1 MILRVSLKLTKS
13 LREESGK
20 IDGKLTEDDIQKI
33 LAEAPSKRLFQKI
46 SLPVDA
52 SEKVAG
58 YGECSEK
65 VITNIISLYLD
76 LLECGEVDNVFKK
89 VDKL

>member
-33 LAEAPSKRLFQKI
+33 LAEAPSKRLIQII
-46 SLPVDA
+46 SLPVD
-52 SEKVAG
+52 
-58 YGECSEK
+58 
-65 VITNIISLYLD
+65 
-76 LLECGEVDNVFKK
+76 
-89 VDKL
+89 